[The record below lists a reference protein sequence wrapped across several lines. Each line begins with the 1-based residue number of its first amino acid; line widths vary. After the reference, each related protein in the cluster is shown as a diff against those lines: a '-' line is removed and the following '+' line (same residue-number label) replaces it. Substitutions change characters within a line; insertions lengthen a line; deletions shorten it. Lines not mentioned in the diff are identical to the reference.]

1 VRDLDYGHALAN
13 RKFQQ
18 NETCGNEA
26 AEFDLLCKSEKLKN
40 VGMLGE
46 LESLKYLVFIFF
58 IFFSPY

>member
-26 AEFDLLCKSEKLKN
+26 AEFDLLCKSEKTEKCRH
-40 VGMLGE
+40 VRGT
-46 LESLKYLVFIFF
+46 
-58 IFFSPY
+58 